1 MRHVVLIAL
10 IGLASVTAEA
20 QTDRENISVDSM
32 VEKLAPAPKTRS
44 LTRNL
49 IPTAAKLDLT
59 IHFDFNSEK
68 LQARSK
74 PLLDNLATAMQND
87 RLNQLK
93 FRVEGHTD
101 AKGTA
106 LYNEALSMRRASTVV
121 AYLSSKGI
129 EPVRLQAQ
137 GKGFRELIDPSN
149 PNADTNRRVTIV
161 SLSE

>member
-1 MRHVVLIAL
+1 MKHLIFVAFV
-10 IGLASVTAEA
+10 GLASITAQA
-20 QTDRENISVDSM
+20 QADRENISVDSM
-32 VEKLAPAPKTRS
+32 VEKLTPAPKTRS

-49 IPTAAKLDLT
+49 VPTAANLDLT

-68 LQARSK
+68 LQERSK
-74 PLLDNLATAMQND
+74 PLLNNLAAAMRND

-106 LYNEALSMRRASTVV
+106 AYNDALSKRRASTVV
-121 AYLSSKGI
+121 AYLSSQGI
-129 EPVRLQAQ
+129 ESTRLQPQ
-137 GKGFRELIDPSN
+137 GKGFTELIDPSN
-149 PNADTNRRVTIV
+149 PNAETNRRVTIV